1 MAIYMAQRSRSVVF
15 LRQQSQIFYSRLE
28 NFMSIITTG
37 YYDFNLYFFE
47 CAISLFSGT
56 ISLFRTL
63 AVHVQYDII
72 VDRSFCFGLGIC

>member
-37 YYDFNLYFFE
+37 YYDFNLYFF
-47 CAISLFSGT
+47 
-56 ISLFRTL
+56 
-63 AVHVQYDII
+63 V
-72 VDRSFCFGLGIC
+72 